1 MAAQGSDTLTVLDGG
16 SGAVVADTPVGAAAL
31 NVTFDPV
38 QRRAYV
44 SSRTAG
50 TVTVTVTDA
59 DGRIMANLGPV
70 PRANHVSLGRD
81 GVVDA
86 VDKSGTGRNQDG
98 DTMLRIAPPPLI
110 V

>member
-31 NVTFDPV
+31 NVAFDPM

-50 TVTVTVTDA
+50 TVTVTDA